1 MARIHDEIGRSV
13 GVPRELGGIPL
24 DGIGTTGFGTVGRHS
39 ALLLAKKGVR
49 IVGVADSKSAI
60 AEQDG
65 LDLEALVTLGQQEE
79 SIVNMRGANRIP
91 AEDLVAVP
99 CDIWIPDGVTCATV
113 EFAGST
119 ETGAFKRIRGKAAVN
134 TRSRCNHRRA
144 FCDAL
149 ARERMERAMKIRRW
163 H

>member
-1 MARIHDEIGRSV
+1 V

-65 LDLEALVTLGQQEE
+65 LDLE
-79 SIVNMRGANRIP
+79 
-91 AEDLVAVP
+91 
-99 CDIWIPDGVTCATV
+99 
-113 EFAGST
+113 
-119 ETGAFKRIRGKAAVN
+119 
-134 TRSRCNHRRA
+134 RS
-144 FCDAL
+144 
-149 ARERMERAMKIRRW
+149 
-163 H
+163 